1 MVFAYFDVH
10 DVGVR
15 DNNFWIP
22 SVFNKF
28 SLFITYGPADL
39 FIKKNIITDNFPGK
53 ARKGVVNLRPP
64 NLKLAGKFAIF
75 VW

>member
-28 SLFITYGPADL
+28 RLFITYGPADL
-39 FIKKNIITDNFPGK
+39 FIKKILLPIIFLEKLGK
-53 ARKGVVNLRPP
+53 GS
-64 NLKLAGKFAIF
+64 
-75 VW
+75 